1 MQKRLPAF
9 NKKKNVHL
17 KSGKPISF
25 ALKKKKKK
33 NAGFY

>member
-9 NKKKNVHL
+9 KKKKRTFKNW
-17 KSGKPISF
+17 GKPISF
-25 ALKKKKKK
+25 ALKKKKK